1 MEALVW
7 ETAEE
12 LDKKVAEHLRN
23 IRKRRQI
30 SQRSL
35 ADLSGV
41 SYGSVK
47 RFETTG
53 QISLLLTKLAMAL
66 GLADELRDLFSQVPY
81 QDIQEVI
88 NENRER
94 TGGLSRQ

>member
-12 LDKKVAEHLRN
+12 LNQKLAQRVRN
-23 IRKRRQI
+23 IRKRRSI
-30 SQRSL
+30 SQKRLSEM
-35 ADLSGV
+35 SGV

-53 QISLLLTKLAMAL
+53 QISLLSLTRIAMAL
-66 GLADELRDLFSQVPY
+66 DMAEEMRNLFTNIPY
-81 QDIQEVI
+81 RNIEEVI
-88 NENRER
+88 NERK
-94 TGGLSRQ
+94 G

>member
-35 ADLSGV
+35 A
-41 SYGSVK
+41 
-47 RFETTG
+47 
-53 QISLLLTKLAMAL
+53 ISAVLVMAL
-66 GLADELRDLFSQVPY
+66 SNDLKQQDRFPY
-81 QDIQEVI
+81 Y
-88 NENRER
+88 R
-94 TGGLSRQ
+94 